1 MAGDSIVKFVK
12 GWELANSGRRVSVR
26 PFPGATVAAMNH
38 YVQPIID
45 ERPDKVILHVGTND
59 LRNMEPQQIVDSIT
73 DIGRGI
79 QANSPDTDV
88 VISALLQRCDS
99 HEFGAKVKETNRIL
113 RSFANQNG
121 WSFLPNANINSSHL
135 NSRGLHLNP
144 QGINSTD
151 SIVPNLRGF
160 KMALLNIVSLPNHI
174 DEIRI
179 MNMLDNVD
187 VFGFNETRL
196 DETVTNGEM
205 NIPGFDII
213 RKDRKRN
220 GGGVCL
226 YVRDSHNYRIRNDLV
241 PEDLEAVCVEI
252 IKPNSKPFIV
262 CTVYRPFIISSRE
275 FFVSFE
281 NLIKNLDNL
290 AIEFHLLGDLN
301 GNMLSEVP
309 TYEAKIFKRIYQTY
323 QLSQLITK
331 PTRITKSSKS
341 LLDHYVTNSPEKIV
355 KTGVIQTGLSDH
367 GMIFGIRKINYKTP
381 LNSKP
386 KIIEIRN
393 MKRFNEQRFIEDLGK
408 QPWHMIALMPDTESM
423 WSCWKTL
430 FLEVLDKYAP
440 LPE

>member
-1 MAGDSIVKFVK
+1 
-12 GWELANSGRRVSVR
+12 
-26 PFPGATVAAMNH
+26 
-38 YVQPIID
+38 
-45 ERPDKVILHVGTND
+45 
-59 LRNMEPQQIVDSIT
+59 
-73 DIGRGI
+73 
-79 QANSPDTDV
+79 
-88 VISALLQRCDS
+88 
-99 HEFGAKVKETNRIL
+99 
-113 RSFANQNG
+113 
-121 WSFLPNANINSSHL
+121 
-135 NSRGLHLNP
+135 
-144 QGINSTD
+144 
-151 SIVPNLRGF
+151 
-160 KMALLNIVSLPNHI
+160 MALLNIVSWPNHI

-179 MNMLDNVD
+179 MNMLANVD

-262 CTVYRPFIISSRE
+262 CTVYRPFIISSR
-275 FFVSFE
+275 
-281 NLIKNLDNL
+281 
-290 AIEFHLLGDLN
+290 DLN

-323 QLSQLITK
+323 QLSQLISK
-331 PTRITKSSKS
+331 PTRITKSSKC

-355 KTGVIQTGLSDH
+355 KTSVIQLGLSDH
-367 GMIFGIRKINYKTP
+367 GMILGIRKINYKTP
-381 LNSKP
+381 LNSEP

-423 WSCWKTL
+423 WSRWKTL

-440 LPE
+440 LPRKKLRRRSIPWGN